1 MYTVIV
7 RAKKDADALKATLK
21 VFYKNWD
28 IRVKTLHGVRTL
40 EKFYDNL
47 LDAIDP
53 DRFNI
58 VLVGREDRDKIGL
71 EKGMPINVAF
81 FLVPKNKVRNARLTT
96 IRESLENGRAKFRNV
111 IYWNKTYILGRS
123 EGVKLD
129 FDALPA
135 YDNFFL
141 FGEKGLKALSNFL
154 GDISGILLL
163 VRKLGGEHD
172 VFSGPQL
179 IGKIKIPDFGNVKGE
194 VINKQ
199 IFTTNIQDIVKSNTI
214 ILNTFENIALSLLRS
229 LKSEYDTVIVPWSG
243 GRDSTATL
251 ILASKVFKKNLFPI
265 YVDMELEFSF
275 VRSYIDHVSKILGLK
290 VETAH
295 VNLKE
300 KVIEKGFPKH
310 DDRWC
315 TKLKINALHEKISE
329 IASGKTLI
337 VVGDRDAESELRSKR
352 SPIRPDNHYMQVAP
366 IKNWSA
372 SQAQIYIILNNIDL
386 NPLYKYGFYRL
397 GCWICSSLRSWERF
411 LMRKYRSEILYDAD
425 RKLLDEFLENSS
437 S

>member
-163 VRKLGGEHD
+163 VRKLGGVHD
-172 VFSGPQL
+172 VFSG
-179 IGKIKIPDFGNVKGE
+179 
-194 VINKQ
+194 
-199 IFTTNIQDIVKSNTI
+199 
-214 ILNTFENIALSLLRS
+214 
-229 LKSEYDTVIVPWSG
+229 
-243 GRDSTATL
+243 
-251 ILASKVFKKNLFPI
+251 
-265 YVDMELEFSF
+265 
-275 VRSYIDHVSKILGLK
+275 
-290 VETAH
+290 
-295 VNLKE
+295 
-300 KVIEKGFPKH
+300 
-310 DDRWC
+310 
-315 TKLKINALHEKISE
+315 
-329 IASGKTLI
+329 
-337 VVGDRDAESELRSKR
+337 
-352 SPIRPDNHYMQVAP
+352 
-366 IKNWSA
+366 
-372 SQAQIYIILNNIDL
+372 
-386 NPLYKYGFYRL
+386 
-397 GCWICSSLRSWERF
+397 
-411 LMRKYRSEILYDAD
+411 
-425 RKLLDEFLENSS
+425 
-437 S
+437 